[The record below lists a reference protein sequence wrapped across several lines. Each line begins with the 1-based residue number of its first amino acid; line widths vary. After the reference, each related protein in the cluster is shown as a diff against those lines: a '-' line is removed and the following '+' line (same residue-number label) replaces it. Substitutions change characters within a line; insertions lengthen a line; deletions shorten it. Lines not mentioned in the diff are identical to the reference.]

1 MSDATTATNQDPLA
15 GVAQA
20 MANAVEAAKS
30 GMNDAAASAR
40 GAAPRVSMFLSR
52 MAYTTSYAVSY
63 GVVFP
68 TVFVGQFIPKNNA
81 LVHGLIDGSQ
91 AARDAVVAMQNKSL
105 TGSVTE

>member
-1 MSDATTATNQDPLA
+1 MSEATTATNSDPLA

-20 MANAVEAAKS
+20 MANAVEAARS
-30 GMNDAAASAR
+30 GVTDAAESAR
-40 GAAPRVSMFLSR
+40 GAVPRVSMFLSR

-81 LVHGLIDGSQ
+81 LVHGLVDGSH
-91 AARDAVVAMQNKSL
+91 AARDAVSSMRDKSL
-105 TGSVTE
+105 TK

>member
-1 MSDATTATNQDPLA
+1 MHDGTTVTNSDPLA

-30 GMNDAAASAR
+30 GVSDAADSAR
-40 GAAPRVSMFLSR
+40 GAIPRVNLFLSR

-68 TVFVGQFIPKNNA
+68 TVFIGQYIPKNNA
-81 LVHGLIDGSQ
+81 LVHGLSDG
-91 AARDAVVAMQNKSL
+91 AAAAKDAVTSMKAKPL
-105 TGSVTE
+105 IHID

>member
-1 MSDATTATNQDPLA
+1 MSEAAASPNSDPLA

-20 MANAVEAAKS
+20 MANAVEAARS
-30 GMNDAAASAR
+30 GMTDAAESAR

-81 LVHGLIDGSQ
+81 LVHGLVDGSN
-91 AARDAVVAMQNKSL
+91 AARDAVSSMRNKSL
-105 TGSVTE
+105 TGQ

>member
-1 MSDATTATNQDPLA
+1 MSDAAASNSDPLA

-30 GMNDAAASAR
+30 GVNDAAASAR
-40 GAAPRVSMFLSR
+40 GAVPRVNMFLSR

-68 TVFVGQFIPKNNA
+68 TVFVGQFSPKNNA
-81 LVHGLIDGSQ
+81 LVHGLIDGSH
-91 AARDAVVAMQNKSL
+91 AARDAVAGMQKKSL
-105 TGSVTE
+105 PASE